1 MKQAKII
8 SIANHKGGVGKTTTT
23 ASVGSILATKG
34 YKVLVID
41 LDAQANLTSSLI
53 KGEVSASIYDA
64 MKKSTALPIYRVNEK
79 TGLDLVPASLE
90 LAQADFEMASKI
102 ARERILANLLEEYK
116 DKYDYIIMD
125 CPPSLGLMTFNAITA
140 SDYVIIPLV
149 AEILPFNGLKMISD
163 FIGQLKKYL
172 NPKIEILG
180 ILITRW
186 ESTNLSKGIEERLRN
201 NLGEK
206 IFTTKIRKNVTIA
219 QAPLEATNIVEYDP
233 KSNGAID
240 YQAFTDEILERMK

>member
-79 TGLDLVPASLE
+79 TELDLVPASLE
-90 LAQADFEMASKI
+90 LAQADFEMARRLQGQVRLYHYGLSTFPWS
-102 ARERILANLLEEYK
+102 
-116 DKYDYIIMD
+116 YDIQCHY
-125 CPPSLGLMTFNAITA
+125 
-140 SDYVIIPLV
+140 
-149 AEILPFNGLKMISD
+149 
-163 FIGQLKKYL
+163 
-172 NPKIEILG
+172 G
-180 ILITRW
+180 I
-186 ESTNLSKGIEERLRN
+186 
-201 NLGEK
+201 
-206 IFTTKIRKNVTIA
+206 
-219 QAPLEATNIVEYDP
+219 
-233 KSNGAID
+233 
-240 YQAFTDEILERMK
+240 

>member
-79 TGLDLVPASLE
+79 TELDLVPASLE

-102 ARERILANLLEEYK
+102 
-116 DKYDYIIMD
+116 
-125 CPPSLGLMTFNAITA
+125 G
-140 SDYVIIPLV
+140 
-149 AEILPFNGLKMISD
+149 
-163 FIGQLKKYL
+163 
-172 NPKIEILG
+172 
-180 ILITRW
+180 
-186 ESTNLSKGIEERLRN
+186 STD
-201 NLGEK
+201 
-206 IFTTKIRKNVTIA
+206 
-219 QAPLEATNIVEYDP
+219 IVR
-233 KSNGAID
+233 G
-240 YQAFTDEILERMK
+240 

>member
-34 YKVLVID
+34 YKVLLID
-41 LDAQANLTSSLI
+41 LDAQANLTSSLV

-64 MKKSTALPIYRVNEK
+64 MTKSSALPIYRVHDKAE
-79 TGLDLVPASLE
+79 LDLVPASLE
-90 LAQADFEMASKI
+90 LAQADFELASRI
-102 ARERILANLLEEYK
+102 ARERILSNLLEDYK
-116 DKYDYIIMD
+116 DKYDYILID

-163 FIGQLKKYL
+163 FIAQLKKYL
-172 NPKIEILG
+172 NPKVEILG

-186 ESTNLSKGIEERLRN
+186 ESTNLSKSIEERLRS
-201 NLGEK
+201 NLVDK

-219 QAPLEATNIVEYDP
+219 QAPLEATNIAEYDP

-240 YQAFTDEILERMK
+240 YKAFTEEFLERMK

>member
-64 MKKSTALPIYRVNEK
+64 MKKSTALPKYRVNEK
-79 TGLDLVPASLE
+79 TELDLVPASLE

-102 ARERILANLLEEYK
+102 ARERILANLLEDYK

>member
-64 MKKSTALPIYRVNEK
+64 MKKYTALPIYRVNEK
-79 TGLDLVPASLE
+79 TELDLVPASLE

-102 ARERILANLLEEYK
+102 ARERILANLLEDYK

>member
-64 MKKSTALPIYRVNEK
+64 LPIYRVNEK
-79 TGLDLVPASLE
+79 AELDLVPASLE

-102 ARERILANLLEEYK
+102 ARERILANLLEDYK